1 MTEEKILS
9 ENMKSHNVISARE
22 LSSELLGE
30 SYKIIKHKSG
40 LTIYIFPKELSTYY
54 ALFGT
59 KYGSVNSKFRIK
71 GEKEY
76 TSVPDGIAHYL
87 EHKLFENSDGEDTFA
102 KYARFGAN
110 ANAYTSF
117 LTTAYLFSC
126 TENFYD
132 SLKVLIESVT
142 SPYFTKENVDKERGI
157 IGQEIEMGKDNPGNA
172 LFYDMVQS
180 LYEKNNVRTDIAG
193 SVESIA
199 KITPELLYKCY
210 NTFYSME
217 NMGLCLC
224 GKIDEEM
231 ALSVIDSCLSRLP
244 ENHIEVENFYED
256 EKPEVFRKKY
266 ERKMDVA
273 KPLFSIGVKDIAI
286 SNDPDERMKKSAAL
300 DILSDMMFGKT
311 SEFYNTLYNKG
322 LVSQSLSAWH
332 EHNKFFS
339 MMVVSGDSENPN
351 DVYDYFLSYTKRM
364 TDGGLREKDFERCR
378 RVLYS
383 SLIKS
388 FDSTDE
394 IANSLLI
401 TFAFDDGEIFRF
413 TDIVKDI
420 TFDYIVETAKSLFK
434 EDAYTLSAIY
444 PIES

>member
-1 MTEEKILS
+1 M
-9 ENMKSHNVISARE
+9 
-22 LSSELLGE
+22 
-30 SYKIIKHKSG
+30 
-40 LTIYIFPKELSTYY
+40 
-54 ALFGT
+54 
-59 KYGSVNSKFRIK
+59 
-71 GEKEY
+71 
-76 TSVPDGIAHYL
+76 
-87 EHKLFENSDGEDTFA
+87 
-102 KYARFGAN
+102 
-110 ANAYTSF
+110 
-117 LTTAYLFSC
+117 
-126 TENFYD
+126 
-132 SLKVLIESVT
+132 LIESVT

-193 SVESIA
+193 SVESLA
-199 KITPELLYKCY
+199 KRTPELLYKCY